1 MKNVLIIPNVT
12 KDFDLS
18 VTYMVAKKLVSLDF
32 NVFIEEK
39 YETDINGLVNVVKF
53 LPRDLDFIAVIGGDG
68 SVIDASLIS
77 IEYGS
82 WYF

>member
-12 KDFDLS
+12 KDANLS

-39 YETDINGLVNVVKF
+39 YETDNLSTCVF
-53 LPRDLDFIAVIGGDG
+53 
-68 SVIDASLIS
+68 
-77 IEYGS
+77 
-82 WYF
+82 